1 MVKKNNLVK
10 TFSKWGPDFAIQFE
24 FKILKRPAEWHSL
37 LHLTTGENCCEK
49 GSRIPGIF
57 LNSDGQGTYMYL
69 TIAMTGREKTKKHWL
84 DLNKWLSMELNQKN
98 GQFSVVLD
106 GVVVW
111 TVESGQEQF
120 QNVQFFLSDK
130 FYPSASYSV
139 EGASGENMIELR
151 KLIVSGGSHE
161 VTNFDG
167 KLSTN
172 VQAM

>member
-24 FKILKRPAEWHSL
+24 FKILKRPAEWHSV
-37 LHLTTGENCCEK
+37 LHLTTGENCCNK

-69 TIAMTGREKTKKHWL
+69 TIAMTGKEKTKKYWL

-106 GVVVW
+106 
-111 TVESGQEQF
+111 
-120 QNVQFFLSDK
+120 FFWQTRLLKRSSRVSFIPVHIAQDFK
-130 FYPSASYSV
+130 GTCIKSSC
-139 EGASGENMIELR
+139 GE
-151 KLIVSGGSHE
+151 KLYV
-161 VTNFDG
+161 F
-167 KLSTN
+167 
-172 VQAM
+172 AMPHMGY